1 LKAIVFLKSIV
12 FLLMCLIALA
22 SQAQVYSSSV
32 TDSRWQLESGAFSCK
47 LTHSVDGFGQW
58 IITRKPGQA
67 EDMRLRMDAK
77 LKQTKKLQLPAGRY
91 TLMTA
96 PPAWK
101 PQLAPEQLG
110 DLQLATADADLVIPQ
125 TFVPAIYALLEQTM
139 PVILSNADKPLR
151 IQMQPYQFK
160 ESYKSYKQCVT
171 NLIPYTFEQITRT
184 TLNYQ
189 IGETALSSA
198 NKKALDKIVRYAKAD
213 PNRIVSM
220 IIDGHSD
227 TQIDPA
233 LAETQ
238 AKNQADWVA
247 SYLKENGIAEDKL
260 TVRAHADKYPVAN
273 NLIAKEKAKNRRVT
287 VRLEDEA
294 IKQKNAE
301 KLAEKK
307 KQEEEA
313 KAAAVS
319 SASSSAAS
327 SSPPPEF
334 GDKLPIELELE
345 RMAEGQDLEKPSPSE
360 MPSP

>member
-1 LKAIVFLKSIV
+1 MKSIV
-12 FLLMCLIALA
+12 FLVCLIPSITL
-22 SQAQVYSSSV
+22 AQVYSTSV
-32 TDSRWQLESGAFSCK
+32 TASRWQLDASAFSCK
-47 LTHSVDGFGQW
+47 LTHPVEGFGQW
-58 IITRKPGQA
+58 IISRKPGQA
-67 EDMRLRMDAK
+67 EDMRLRMDAG
-77 LKQTKKLQLPAGRY
+77 LKKTKKLQLPAGRY
-91 TLMTA
+91 ALMTA
-96 PPAWK
+96 PPSWK
-101 PQLAPEQLG
+101 PHLVSETLG
-110 DLQLATADADLVIPQ
+110 DVQLATADADLVIPQ
-125 TFVPAIYALLEQTM
+125 TLVPAIYALLEQSM

-160 ESYKSYKQCVT
+160 GSYKSYKQCVT

-184 TLNYQ
+184 TLYYQ
-189 IGETALSSA
+189 VDDTALSSA
-198 NKKALDKIVRYAKAD
+198 NKQALDKILRYAKAD

-227 TQIDPA
+227 TQTDTA

-247 SYLKENGIAEDKL
+247 NYLKENGIAEDKL
-260 TVRAHADKYPVAN
+260 RVRSHADKYPVAS

-313 KAAAVS
+313 KAAASAS

-345 RMAEGQDLEKPSPSE
+345 RMAEGQDLEKPSVSE

>member
-1 LKAIVFLKSIV
+1 MKAIVFW
-12 FLLMCLIALA
+12 LLCLLAIA
-22 SQAQVYSSSV
+22 SQAQIYSTSV

-47 LTHSVDGFGQW
+47 LTHPVEGFGQW
-58 IITRKPGQA
+58 TITRKPGQA

-77 LKQTKKLQLPAGRY
+77 LKQTKKLQLPAGLY
-91 TLMTA
+91 SLMTA

-101 PQLAPEQLG
+101 PQLAAEKLG

-125 TFVPAIYALLEQTM
+125 TFLPAIYALLEQSM

-160 ESYKSYKQCVT
+160 ESYKNYKQCVT

-184 TLNYQ
+184 TLYYQ
-189 IGETALSSA
+189 PDETALSSS
-198 NKKALDKIVRYAKAD
+198 NKQALDKILRYSKAD
-213 PNRIVSM
+213 TNRIVSV

-227 TQIDPA
+227 TQTDPA
-233 LAETQ
+233 VAETQ

-313 KAAAVS
+313 KAAAAAS
-319 SASSSAAS
+319 SASSSTAS

-345 RMAEGQDLEKPSPSE
+345 RMTESQDLEKPSPSE

>member
-1 LKAIVFLKSIV
+1 MDVGLKKS
-12 FLLMCLIALA
+12 
-22 SQAQVYSSSV
+22 
-32 TDSRWQLESGAFSCK
+32 
-47 LTHSVDGFGQW
+47 
-58 IITRKPGQA
+58 
-67 EDMRLRMDAK
+67 
-77 LKQTKKLQLPAGRY
+77 KKLQLPAGRY

-96 PPAWK
+96 PPSWK
-101 PQLAPEQLG
+101 PQLVSETLG
-110 DLQLATADADLVIPQ
+110 NVQLATADADLVIPQ
-125 TFVPAIYALLEQTM
+125 TFVPAIYALLEQSM

-160 ESYKSYKQCVT
+160 DSYKTYKQCVS

-184 TLNYQ
+184 TLYYQ
-189 IGETALSSA
+189 VDETALSSA
-198 NKKALDKIVRYAKAD
+198 NKQALDKILRYAKAD

-227 TQIDPA
+227 TQTDPA

-247 SYLKENGIAEDKL
+247 NYLKENGIAEDKL
-260 TVRAHADKYPVAN
+260 RVRSHADKYPVAS

-313 KAAAVS
+313 KAAAAA
-319 SASSSAAS
+319 ASSTSSSTAS

-345 RMAEGQDLEKPSPSE
+345 RMAEGQDLEKPSVSE
-360 MPSP
+360 LPSP